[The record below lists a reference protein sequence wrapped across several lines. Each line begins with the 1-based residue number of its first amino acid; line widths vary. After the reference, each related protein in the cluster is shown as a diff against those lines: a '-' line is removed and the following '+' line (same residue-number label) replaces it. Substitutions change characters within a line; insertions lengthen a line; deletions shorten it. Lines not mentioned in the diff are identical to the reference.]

1 MKIYVS
7 KNGQR
12 YGPYSTEELRA
23 EVLQDFF
30 QPENFATSNN
40 GESWQAIS
48 ALPGIG
54 PLVYAVAAKPEQN
67 LLVLSYRG
75 KVTVHDAEECG
86 RAVEASLTT
95 LRPGFRLL
103 TDLTGLES
111 MEVAC
116 APHIERVM
124 DLCNRQGIH
133 MVIRVVPHPEKDI
146 GLRIMSRFHYRPDV
160 QIMTCETLSQAEEI
174 LRQSETSNVP
184 AG

>member
-12 YGPYSTEELRA
+12 YGPYSVEELRA
-23 EVLQDFF
+23 EVLKGVFL
-30 QPENFATSNN
+30 PENFATSNN
-40 GESWQAIS
+40 GESWEAIS

-54 PLVYAVAAKPEQN
+54 SLAYAISTKPEQN

-75 KVTVHDAEECG
+75 KVTVHDAEECA
-86 RAVEASLTT
+86 RAIEAGLTT

-116 APHIERVM
+116 APSIERVM
-124 DLCNRQGIH
+124 DLCNRQGVH

-160 QIMTCETLSQAEEI
+160 QIMTCETLSRAEEI
-174 LRQSETSNVP
+174 LRQSETSSAP

>member
-12 YGPYSTEELRA
+12 YGPYSVEELRA
-23 EVLQDFF
+23 EVLKGLFE
-30 QPENFATSNN
+30 PENFATSNN
-40 GESWQAIS
+40 GESWKPIS

-54 PLVYAVAAKPEQN
+54 PLAYAVSAKPEQN

-75 KVTVHDAEECG
+75 KVTVHDAEECA
-86 RAVEASLTT
+86 RAIEAGLTT

-111 MEVAC
+111 MDVAC

-124 DLCNRQGIH
+124 DLCNRQGVH
-133 MVIRVVPHPEKDI
+133 MVIRVVPRPEKDI
-146 GLRIMSRFHYRPDV
+146 GLRIMSRFHYRPSV
-160 QIMTCETLSQAEEI
+160 QILTCETLSQAEEI
-174 LRQSETSNVP
+174 LRQSQTSNAP
-184 AG
+184 AA